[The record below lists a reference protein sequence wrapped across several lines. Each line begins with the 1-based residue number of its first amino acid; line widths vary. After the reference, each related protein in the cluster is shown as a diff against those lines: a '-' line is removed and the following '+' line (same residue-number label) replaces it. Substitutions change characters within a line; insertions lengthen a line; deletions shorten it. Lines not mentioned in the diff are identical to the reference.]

1 MIEFV
6 ILAFVAFDLY
16 LTYSIRC
23 DLYKELD
30 EFNEEQEEILV
41 ELAKLRARVK
51 ELEDASNS

>member
-6 ILAFVAFDLY
+6 ILALVAFDLY
-16 LTYSIRC
+16 LTHSIRC